1 MATTTAPPVVARP
14 TAPVPGHSL
23 AALERRG
30 VGAWLTTT
38 DHKKIGI
45 LYIVSTFVFFVLGGL
60 AAGASVKNTPPGR
73 YDGFAE
79 SYQSEIAAYKLDRL
93 LQMDMVNQFGFLP
106 SHTNGLPDLVIWSH
120 DSADR
125 FPGALWKFNGA
136 EYVFECSWEVVSTFR
151 DVPNGVAEWLE
162 SHIENNTCKLK
173 LVPGT
178 ETRPNTSSKA
188 E

>member
-1 MATTTAPPVVARP
+1 
-14 TAPVPGHSL
+14 
-23 AALERRG
+23 
-30 VGAWLTTT
+30 
-38 DHKKIGI
+38 
-45 LYIVSTFVFFVLGGL
+45 
-60 AAGASVKNTPPGR
+60 
-73 YDGFAE
+73 
-79 SYQSEIAAYKLDRL
+79 
-93 LQMDMVNQFGFLP
+93 MDMVNQFGFLP